1 MNTKTQLLSHTAVVS
16 NGNCRLDSTVF
27 SKRDLGTSVKRRF
40 SIGGSRF
47 TSFTFVICM
56 LNASECLA
64 LLPYLPFVALLIP
77 IKGNKVLLQD
87 PGFLVRINAVIVG
100 S

>member
-1 MNTKTQLLSHTAVVS
+1 MATDRIGQPRFQ
-16 NGNCRLDSTVF
+16 GI
-27 SKRDLGTSVKRRF
+27 SKRDLGTILKRRF
-40 SIGGSRF
+40 SSGGSCF
-47 TSFTFVICM
+47 TSVTFVICM
-56 LNASECLA
+56 LSVSECLA